1 MSSGVSDQ
9 HCVRCEKLSHW
20 IEILVRDEHN
30 KPFNNIP
37 GILTDAVGNQHKI
50 TLNSSPILLTRLAA
64 GIVTLTLDYDK
75 WITDAQDKKRKP
87 NPDEE
92 PTAEYAQGY
101 VGYKKTSP
109 KFVKITAGDLTEI
122 KNSDEHPE
130 QNLPQRHLA
139 GQAETLKLVT
149 DKSYVLEVRAFNYIT
164 LRIGA
169 FFDGTANNT
178 YSAEWGKKQF
188 DAYKSRWR
196 ALYTQDK
203 KHPCTYSQVDKNK
216 FKIKSLSKA
225 CYTLPHEDKMWFWQD
240 DERVEGSASNELT
253 NVQKLYQLYVKNEFN
268 SNSTAYVISQYITG
282 IGTGNETEIKPADE
296 SLLGKGFGTGD
307 YGVIAK
313 TTEGIKQISE
323 QCDTALDTIIREG
336 IYDGINKLEFDVF
349 GFSRGSA
356 AARHFINRIL
366 MSKENPLRDQIFEKV
381 GKKQP
386 DLGMISGFDWN
397 DNSYVEV
404 TFAGLFDTVAAIVDF
419 TDLDF
424 SPHNDDNGDVK
435 LWLDP
440 NRVSRAIHLTAN
452 DNIECRKCFSVNKLN
467 SSGHFHEFIL
477 PGAHSDIGGGYHSKM
492 SYTDDN
498 YLLPRLEKKLVKRIR
513 YRLDSLSTTYLERK
527 IRSKLEKYK
536 NMEIQA
542 GWHADDFGEIE
553 IETRRINSEHKEMI
567 GSLYVDRVVEGD
579 LSRLYLRLMYGLA
592 EYHQLP
598 ISDIDEKDT
607 DIRVWGNNQYFRVPD
622 KLTKRGGGLMNFQ
635 SLCDEVL
642 SLAQIGEIGRL
653 KSKLGSTDLLKEL
666 MLSNLIHHSSGDN
679 ISGHPFVQ
687 HGIYQ
692 RTRHDCEKNS

>member
-20 IEILVRDEHN
+20 IEIIVRDEHN

-50 TLNSSPILLTRLAA
+50 NLNSSSILLTTLAA
-64 GIVTLTLDYDK
+64 GNVTLALDYDK
-75 WITDAQDKKRKP
+75 WIKAAQEKERTP
-87 NPDEE
+87 NPDQE
-92 PTAEYAQGY
+92 PTAEYAASY
-101 VGYKKTSP
+101 VGYKNTSP

-122 KNSDEHPE
+122 QNSDEHPE

-164 LRIGA
+164 LRVGA

-188 DAYKSRWR
+188 DTYKSKWQ
-196 ALYTQDK
+196 ALYTTDK
-203 KHPCTYSQVDKNK
+203 KSPCAYSQADKNK
-216 FKIKSLSKA
+216 FKVKHLSKE

-253 NVQKLYQLYVKNEFN
+253 NIQKLYQLYVKDEFN
-268 SNSTAYVISQYITG
+268 TDATAYVISQYITG

-296 SLLGKGFGTGD
+296 SLLGQGFGTGN

-313 TTEGIKQISE
+313 STLGINQISA
-323 QCDTALDTIIREG
+323 QCDTALDAIIDKK
-336 IYDGINKLEFDVF
+336 IYDGINKIEFDVF

-356 AARHFINRIL
+356 AARHFINQIL
-366 MSKENPLRDQIFEKV
+366 MSKENSLRDQVLEKISN
-381 GKKQP
+381 KQP
-386 DLGMISGFDWN
+386 DLGMIYGFDWN
-397 DNSYVEV
+397 DKSCVEV
-404 TFAGLFDTVAAIVDF
+404 TFAGLFDTVTAIVDF

-424 SPHNDDNGDVK
+424 SPHDDDNGDVK

-440 NRVSRAIHLTAN
+440 ERVSSAIHLTAN

-467 SSGHFHEFIL
+467 SSGNFHEFIL
-477 PGAHSDIGGGYHSKM
+477 PGCHSDIGGGYHSKM

-498 YLLPRLEKKLVKRIR
+498 YLLPRLEKKLIKRIR
-513 YRLDSLSTTYLERK
+513 YNIDSWSPSYLERK
-527 IRSKLEKYK
+527 IRSRLEEYK
-536 NMEIQA
+536 NKEITV
-542 GWHADDFGEIE
+542 GWHSDDFSEIE
-553 IETRRINSEHKEMI
+553 IKTRHINRDHKEMI

-598 ISDIDEKDT
+598 ISDIRELT
-607 DIRVWGNNQYFRVPD
+607 GERVWDNDPYYQVPD
-622 KLTKRGGGLMNFQ
+622 KLIKRTGETLEFN
-635 SLCDEVL
+635 SICNDVL
-642 SLAQIGEIGRL
+642 LLAQSGEIGKL
-653 KSKLGSTDLLKEL
+653 KTKLGTTDLLKDM
-666 MLSNLIHHSSGDN
+666 MLSNLIHHSSGDD
-679 ISGHPFVQ
+679 ISGHPFIQ
-687 HGIYQ
+687 NGIYQ
-692 RTRHDCEKNS
+692 RARHDCEKYS